1 MTTFRVLQ
9 VSFFIGRIIAKVL
22 IEVGKRVEA
31 STPEERAKIRDHIVA
46 IYEILKGTAERTTH
60 DSVIPLQMLPEGD
73 GTTAENGAGRVAQ
86 LRHGLSILRYMAREY
101 ARHLDEENRAEI
113 KQHLAELNRIIRDID
128 RRAKAR

>member
-31 STPEERAKIRDHIVA
+31 ST
-46 IYEILKGTAERTTH
+46 
-60 DSVIPLQMLPEGD
+60 PEGD

-101 ARHLDEENRAEI
+101 ARHLDKENRAEI